1 MEGQAS
7 CYHMSWDH
15 LINKLTVPKSLSQSA
30 LGVLIGH
37 ALMTFSS
44 REWDFSGPMTESE
57 EEKREG
63 DCEAGHH

>member
-7 CYHMSWDH
+7 CYHISWDH
-15 LINKLTVPKSLSQSA
+15 LLNKLPVPQSA

-37 ALMTFSS
+37 ALMTFSG
-44 REWDFSGPMTESE
+44 REQDFSGPMTGSE
-57 EEKREG
+57 EEKKEG